1 MNRSRV
7 FPSFLII
14 VFALISTGCPSD
26 DKKDDSNNKSSDGGA
41 KGDDGG
47 DRNKS
52 DAAADDGKTGSN
64 GGSGGSV
71 DKSDSG
77 TTDTQADSGSRDIDK
92 DAGAGGSGGSS
103 SGGSGGSGSA
113 ALDKLCAD
121 IIKLED
127 DKAKELGCSS
137 SDGAPTGRLCEVS
150 GSCIKQLQAHYD
162 CKKAAT
168 TWSCDTG
175 DGHPQTNASCKDTEQ
190 SYFSC
195 LMTAVHDEDPF
206 GCAAVAKAKND
217 AAKALGCNA
226 DTMIE
231 NNCNQYYLRDICLDE
246 WKAVT
251 ECVGGKSN
259 SDLECDSDNNLQP
272 KDGVCTAERTAF
284 DDCIAAL
291 KK

>member
-1 MNRSRV
+1 MQ
-7 FPSFLII
+7 
-14 VFALISTGCPSD
+14 
-26 DKKDDSNNKSSDGGA
+26 K
-41 KGDDGG
+41 
-47 DRNKS
+47 
-52 DAAADDGKTGSN
+52 
-64 GGSGGSV
+64 
-71 DKSDSG
+71 
-77 TTDTQADSGSRDIDK
+77 
-92 DAGAGGSGGSS
+92 GAGGSGGSS

-127 DKAKELGCSS
+127 DKAKELGCTS
-137 SDGAPTGRLCEVS
+137 SDGAATGRLCSVS
-150 GSCIKQLQAHYD
+150 GSCMKELQAHYD

-175 DGHPQTNASCKDTEQ
+175 DGHPQTNASCEDTQ
-190 SYFSC
+190 QTYFTC

-206 GCAAVAKAKND
+206 GCAALAKTKND

-272 KDGVCTAERTAF
+272 KDGVCTAERKAF